1 MKTIISTILFIFCLL
16 LFTAYWYR
24 PKPQFSTIY
33 NPPAPIQKTEIIPK
47 KQDIPLCVSAIND
60 RNTSIQ
66 TIWSDVDMLI
76 QGHKTTA
83 QISYQKTK
91 NFRMVVHSLTGI
103 EADIGSNDT
112 YFWFWSKRMNPPI
125 LYFAKHDNLFNTG
138 LKTPFNPQWMVESL
152 SVNAIKTN
160 EVIFQTIGNRVAVKQ
175 LWLSPLRELISKIT
189 LIDASRN
196 IIIGHY
202 LYRNET
208 LIASTEVVETYPSG
222 FPKKIQILWHEE
234 NVSIVWTFRN
244 PKVNA
249 NLNPQLWQMP
259 LKNSI
264 ELGR

>member
-1 MKTIISTILFIFCLL
+1 MKTIISAILFLFCLL

-24 PKPQFSTIY
+24 SKPQLSTIY
-33 NPPAPIQKTEIIPK
+33 DPPAPIQKTEIIPQ
-47 KQDIPLCVSAIND
+47 KQDIPLCVYAIND
-60 RNTSIQ
+60 RNASIQ
-66 TIWSDVDMLI
+66 TMWSDVDMLI

-91 NFRMVVHSLTGI
+91 NFRMVVNSLMGM

-138 LKTPFNPQWMVESL
+138 LKTPFNPQWMMESL
-152 SVNAIKTN
+152 GINAIKTN
-160 EVIFQTIGNRVAVKQ
+160 DVIFQTIGNRVAVKQ

-196 IIIGHY
+196 IIMGHY

-244 PKVNA
+244 PKINI

-259 LKNSI
+259 LKNSR